1 MVAIDE
7 PSAIRLA
14 AANPTAA
21 EATPPNLIPSTYF
34 QDPSQLFTV
43 GGTEGDL
50 DKLQDILNAAN
61 TGGNNP
67 TINKIKLNYYIFQT
81 DVVIRGAKWI
91 TQ

>member
-7 PSAIRLA
+7 PSAIKLE
-14 AANPTAA
+14 AANPSGSNSN
-21 EATPPNLIPSTYF
+21 PPNIVPATLF
-34 QDPSQLFTV
+34 QNPANLYTV

-50 DKLQDILNAAN
+50 DKLQDILNAST